1 MWNGYGVLSLY
12 LAAVFCQIAG
22 VQAQGGEEAGR
33 AGGKELPEV
42 PAELITALAHE
53 KFKERHAAQKAL
65 MAWGRKDLGGSIES
79 LYRLYRKAENPEVR
93 LRSREV
99 LKALVII
106 QQPLPGQGY
115 LGIQMDTA
123 RWKDGEGVIQ
133 PAVLI
138 TDVREGTAAAVAKLK
153 ADDLI
158 IGVDQVVFDDLAP
171 TRRFA
176 DYIRSK
182 KPGDEITL
190 KVRRGMERLELIAS
204 LRRRP
209 AALDEINQWGLLPVL
224 PQESKMDED
233 YFQEWLRERTAKE
246 RKNNKD

>member
-1 MWNGYGVLSLY
+1 
-12 LAAVFCQIAG
+12 
-22 VQAQGGEEAGR
+22 
-33 AGGKELPEV
+33 
-42 PAELITALAHE
+42 
-53 KFKERHAAQKAL
+53 

-99 LKALVII
+99 LKSLVII

-123 RWKDGEGVIQ
+123 RWKDGEGVMQ

-182 KPGDEITL
+182 KPRDEITL
-190 KVRRGMERLELIAS
+190 KVRRGMERLELTAS

-224 PQESKMDED
+224 PRESKMDED

-246 RKNNKD
+246 RKKNKC

>member
-12 LAAVFCQIAG
+12 LAAVFCQIVG

-33 AGGKELPEV
+33 AGGEKLPEV

-79 LYRLYRKAENPEVR
+79 LYGLYRKAENPEVR

>member
-1 MWNGYGVLSLY
+1 MWNGFGVLSLC
-12 LAAVFCQIAG
+12 LASLLCQSIG
-22 VQAQGGEEAGR
+22 LRAQEGEEVAPAG
-33 AGGKELPEV
+33 AKELVQVPE
-42 PAELITALAHE
+42 ELIAALGDE
-53 KFKERHAAQKAL
+53 RFKNRDVAQKAL
-65 MAWGRKDLGGSIES
+65 LAWGKKDIGGRIES
-79 LYRLYRKAENPEVR
+79 LYHLYRKEEDPEVR

-99 LKALVII
+99 LKSLVIL

-123 RWKDGEGVIQ
+123 RWKDGQGVVR

-138 TDVREGTAAAVAKLK
+138 TDVRDGTAAAVARLK
-153 ADDLI
+153 ANDLI

-182 KPGDEITL
+182 KPGDEIVL
-190 KVRRGMERLELIAS
+190 KVRRGGEQLELTAS

-209 AALDEINQWGLLPVL
+209 AALDEINQWGLFPVL
-224 PQESKMDED
+224 PDESKMNED
-233 YFQEWLRERTAKE
+233 YFQEWLRERAAQE
-246 RKNNKD
+246 RKRNNG